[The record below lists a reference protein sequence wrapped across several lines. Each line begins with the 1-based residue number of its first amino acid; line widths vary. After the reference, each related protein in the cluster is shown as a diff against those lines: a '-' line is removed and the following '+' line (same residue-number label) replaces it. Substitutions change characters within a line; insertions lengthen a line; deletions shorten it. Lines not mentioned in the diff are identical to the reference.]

1 MEQNTNNPNEQPRT
15 QSKSYWIFGLV
26 VLALLFF
33 GRKCSCGDETKHH
46 NNYEQTEEVTSN
58 NKPEFDEAPSWL
70 YGEWQCQSNYGLMGI
85 KITPDQIIEVM
96 PDGEVSTSRWHM
108 QGTTLMT
115 DGTSGTYYDLD
126 MANQRIAFGGGYYFY
141 KIR

>member
-1 MEQNTNNPNEQPRT
+1 MNQNTICPNEQPKPLRN
-15 QSKSYWIFGLV
+15 KCWILGVV
-26 VLALLFF
+26 VLALLFS
-33 GRKCSCGDETKHH
+33 SCDRGSRYRH
-46 NNYEQTEEVTSN
+46 NNMQTHQTDEVTTSST
-58 NKPEFDEAPSWL
+58 PESDEAPSWL

-85 KITPDQIIEVM
+85 KIIPDQIIEVM

-141 KIR
+141 KVR

>member
-15 QSKSYWIFGLV
+15 QRSKYWILVVV
-26 VLALLFF
+26 VLALLFS
-33 GRKCSCGDETKHH
+33 SCGRGPRHG
-46 NNYEQTEEVTSN
+46 NNKQPHQTEEVTTSST
-58 NKPEFDEAPSWL
+58 PESDEAPSWL

-85 KITPDQIIEVM
+85 KITPNQIIEVM

-126 MANQRIAFGGGYYFY
+126 TANQRIAFGGGYYFY
-141 KIR
+141 KVR